1 MSAHFVYV
9 TAGSEEEARRI
20 ASAAVQ
26 ERLAACANM
35 FAGMRSVYRWEGK
48 VAEDD
53 EVVLILKTTGAL
65 LDPLMERIRALHS
78 YDCPCIVAWPITAG
92 NPPFLRWIEQE
103 TAEPGPRPIEV

>member
-20 ASAAVQ
+20 AAAAVQ

-35 FAGMRSVYRWEGK
+35 FTGMRSIYHWQGK
-48 VAEDD
+48 VAEDE
-53 EVVLILKTTGAL
+53 EVVLILKTRTAL
-65 LDPLMERIRALHS
+65 LDPLMERIRALHF

-92 NPPFLRWIEQE
+92 NPPFLHWIEQE
-103 TAEPGPRPIEV
+103 TREPGPRPIEV

>member
-20 ASAAVQ
+20 AAAAVQ

-35 FAGMRSVYRWEGK
+35 FTGMRSIYRWEGK

-53 EVVLILKTTGAL
+53 EIVLILKTRAAQL
-65 LDPLMERIRALHS
+65 NPLMERIRSLHS
-78 YDCPCIVAWPITAG
+78 YDCPCIVAWPISAG
-92 NPPFLRWIEQE
+92 NPAFLHWIEQE
-103 TAEPGPRPIEV
+103 TAESGPRPIEV